1 MKYRLQDLIDIQQF
15 QSLQD
20 QLNRIYSFPCAITD
34 EAGNILASTAWQD
47 ICTRFHRQNKEC
59 EKICIESDQFIRTH
73 IADASPSVNY
83 HCPHGL
89 VDSVTPIIIEGKHL
103 GNYFIGQF
111 FFEKPDL
118 SFFIKQ
124 AQRYGFDEQAYIEAV
139 QKVPIWTLD
148 QLNNYQRYIK
158 ELIRVITGIALKN
171 LRTIESQRKL
181 LESEN
186 EHRAIIQT
194 AMDGFW
200 MVDRQGHL
208 LQVNEA
214 YCRMSGYSESELL
227 NLRIGDLDADEN
239 DEEIVAHI
247 QKIILQGED
256 RFESTH
262 RHKDG
267 SLFFVEVSA
276 QRRTSHNTEQ
286 FVVFLHDITA
296 RKRTELEKS
305 KLSTQLQ
312 QSQKMESVGRLAGGV
327 AHDFNNMLGVILG
340 HAEFALQKIDP
351 ANPIHENL
359 TEILDAARR
368 SADLTR
374 QLLAFAR
381 KQTVAPRA
389 LDLNETIAH
398 MIKMLDRMIGEQTT
412 LSWRPGNNLWTVKM
426 DPSQIDQILANL
438 CVNARDA
445 ISDSG
450 RITIETENYAMDDA
464 FCRAHEGFTPGEYV
478 RLVVSDS
485 GCGMDKET
493 ISHVFEPFFTTKE
506 VGLGTGLGLATVYGA
521 VKQNNGFID
530 VQSLVGQGTT
540 ISIFLPRCTEKTS
553 ELRVQETALAQ
564 RGPVT
569 ILLVEDEPAVLELV
583 ARILRSYGY
592 NVLDASAPED
602 AIHLAAKYGKDI
614 HLLMTDVIMPEMN
627 GRHLAKI
634 LLSRYPHIKCLFM
647 SGYTADVIDHDN
659 LLKEGVYFI
668 QKPFLLQDLMNK
680 VTEALEFASTENGGS
695 VLEFSQ
701 QPTKP
706 AEIAKME

>member
-34 EAGNILASTAWQD
+34 EEGNILASTALQD
-47 ICTRFHRQNKEC
+47 ICTKFHRQNKEC

-73 IADASPSVNY
+73 LAEANPSVDY
-83 HCPHGL
+83 RCPHGL

-111 FFEKPDL
+111 FFEKPDV
-118 SFFIKQ
+118 SFFKKQ
-124 AQRYGFDEQAYIEAV
+124 AQRYGLDEQAYIEAV

-148 QLNNYQRYIK
+148 QLNNYQCYIK

-181 LESEN
+181 LENEN
-186 EHRAIIQT
+186 EHKAIIQT

-208 LQVNEA
+208 LQVNDA

-227 NLRIGDLDADEN
+227 NRRIGDLDADEN
-239 DEEIVAHI
+239 DEKIVAHI
-247 QKIILQGED
+247 QKVVAQGED

-267 SLFFVEVSA
+267 SIFFVEVSA

-327 AHDFNNMLGVILG
+327 AHDFNNMLEVILG
-340 HAEFALQKIDP
+340 HAEFALQKVDP

-389 LDLNETIAH
+389 LDLNETIKN
-398 MIKMLDRMIGEQTT
+398 MIKMLDRMIGKQIT

-450 RITIETENYAMDDA
+450 RITIETENYTMDDA

-478 RLVVSDS
+478 RLVVGDS

-530 VQSLVGQGTT
+530 VQSLVGLGTT

-627 GRHLAKI
+627 GRHLARI

-659 LLKEGVYFI
+659 LLKEGIYFI

-695 VLEFSQ
+695 VLEFPQ
-701 QPTKP
+701 QSMKP
-706 AEIAKME
+706 AEIAKTE